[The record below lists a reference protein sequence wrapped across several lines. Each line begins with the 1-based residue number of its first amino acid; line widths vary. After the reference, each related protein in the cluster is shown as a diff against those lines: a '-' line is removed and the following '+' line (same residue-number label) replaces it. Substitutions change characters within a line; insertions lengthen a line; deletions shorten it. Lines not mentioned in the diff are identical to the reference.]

1 MRISPC
7 VGVRDRMH
15 KTGFS
20 LSIVP
25 SIDQSIVACERACVC
40 ACVLQ
45 QIHSSLPDLSLWTL
59 TSVIFESVRGKGR
72 KEEESRAG
80 ESHQGPKI
88 RGAWCVLS
96 LDGRFLWMEKF
107 IHGKIPNS
115 KMNL

>member
-1 MRISPC
+1 M
-7 VGVRDRMH
+7 GVRDRMH

-72 KEEESRAG
+72 KEEES
-80 ESHQGPKI
+80 ESVIVLI
-88 RGAWCVLS
+88 RLS
-96 LDGRFLWMEKF
+96 KTVTWPPTRGVFYTKRNARCATSKKG
-107 IHGKIPNS
+107 GKEG
-115 KMNL
+115 KDVR